1 MDEKTKK
8 AIRTFIQCVV
18 AYLIVMLLG
27 YTTIKLFDIPEINAL
42 VTGLIGSILSL
53 VMSFIDDKLDK
64 WEQDKH

>member
-18 AYLIVMLLG
+18 AYLIVILLG

>member
-8 AIRTFIQCVV
+8 AIRTFVQCVV
-18 AYLIVMLLG
+18 AYLVVLLLG

-53 VMSFIDDKLDK
+53 AMSFIDDKLDK
-64 WEQDKH
+64 

>member
-8 AIRTFIQCVV
+8 AIRTFVQCVV
-18 AYLIVMLLG
+18 AYLIVLLLG

-64 WEQDKH
+64 

>member
-8 AIRTFIQCVV
+8 AIRTFVQCVV
-18 AYLIVMLLG
+18 AYLIVILLG

-53 VMSFIDDKLDK
+53 VMSFIDEKLDK
-64 WEQDKH
+64 

>member
-1 MDEKTKK
+1 MNEKTKK

-18 AYLIVMLLG
+18 AYLIVILLG

-64 WEQDKH
+64 

>member
-18 AYLIVMLLG
+18 AYLIVVLLG
-27 YTTIKLFDIPEINAL
+27 YTTIKLFNVPEINAL

-53 VMSFIDDKLDK
+53 VMSFIDEKLDK
-64 WEQDKH
+64 WEQGKR

>member
-18 AYLIVMLLG
+18 AYLIVILLG

-53 VMSFIDDKLDK
+53 VMSFIDEKLDK
-64 WEQDKH
+64 WEQDKR

>member
-18 AYLIVMLLG
+18 AYLIVVLLG

-64 WEQDKH
+64 

>member
-18 AYLIVMLLG
+18 AYLIVILLG

-53 VMSFIDDKLDK
+53 VMSFIDDKLDR
-64 WEQDKH
+64 

>member
-1 MDEKTKK
+1 MDKKTKK

-18 AYLIVMLLG
+18 AYLIVILLG

-64 WEQDKH
+64 

>member
-18 AYLIVMLLG
+18 AYLIVVLLG
-27 YTTIKLFDIPEINAL
+27 YTTIKLFNVPEINAL

-64 WEQDKH
+64 

>member
-1 MDEKTKK
+1 MSEKSKK

-18 AYLIVMLLG
+18 AYLIVILLG

-53 VMSFIDDKLDK
+53 AMSFIDEKLDK
-64 WEQDKH
+64 

>member
-8 AIRTFIQCVV
+8 AIRTFVQCVV
-18 AYLIVMLLG
+18 AYLIVILLG

-64 WEQDKH
+64 

>member
-8 AIRTFIQCVV
+8 AIRTFVQCVV
-18 AYLIVMLLG
+18 AYLIVILLG

-53 VMSFIDDKLDK
+53 VMSFVDEKLDK
-64 WEQDKH
+64 

>member
-8 AIRTFIQCVV
+8 AIRTFVQCVV
-18 AYLIVMLLG
+18 AYLVVLLLG

-64 WEQDKH
+64 

>member
-1 MDEKTKK
+1 MNEKSKK

-18 AYLIVMLLG
+18 AYLVVILLG

-53 VMSFIDDKLDK
+53 VMSFIDEKLDK
-64 WEQDKH
+64 

>member
-18 AYLIVMLLG
+18 AYLIVILLG

-64 WEQDKH
+64 

>member
-18 AYLIVMLLG
+18 AYLIVVLLG
-27 YTTIKLFDIPEINAL
+27 YTTIKLFNVPEINAL

-53 VMSFIDDKLDK
+53 VMSFIDEKLDK
-64 WEQDKH
+64 

>member
-1 MDEKTKK
+1 MNEKTKK

-18 AYLIVMLLG
+18 AYLIVILLG

-53 VMSFIDDKLDK
+53 VMSFIDDKLNK
-64 WEQDKH
+64 

>member
-1 MDEKTKK
+1 MNEKSKK

-18 AYLIVMLLG
+18 AYLIVILLG

-53 VMSFIDDKLDK
+53 AMSFVDEKLDK
-64 WEQDKH
+64 